1 MLHSLFLIGSFGT
14 TEMLLI
20 LFVVILL
27 FGAKR
32 IPELFRGMGQGVRE
46 FKDASTKPEEQQP
59 QYRDQPAPPYQQP
72 PQQGPPAQG
81 YPQQGYPQQGYPQ
94 QGPPAQ
100 GYPQQGYPQ
109 QPQPPHNTYAQPGQP
124 GYQQPVSPAYNPN
137 DPNQQLG

>member
-1 MLHSLFLIGSFGT
+1 MHHPLFLIGSFGT

-59 QYRDQPAPPYQQP
+59 QYRDQPMAPPVQP
-72 PQQGPPAQG
+72 P
-81 YPQQGYPQQGYPQ
+81 YPQQGYPQQG
-94 QGPPAQ
+94 A
-100 GYPQQGYPQ
+100 PQQGYQ
-109 QPQPPHNTYAQPGQP
+109 QPAP
-124 GYQQPVSPAYNPN
+124 PAYNPN
-137 DPNQQLG
+137 DPAAQPRQ

>member
-46 FKDASTKPEEQQP
+46 FKDASTKPEDRQP
-59 QYRDQPAPPYQQP
+59 EYRDQPAPPYQQQY
-72 PQQGPPAQG
+72 PQQGHPQQGYSQQPAQG
-81 YPQQGYPQQGYPQ
+81 YPQQGGYTP
-94 QGPPAQ
+94 
-100 GYPQQGYPQ
+100 
-109 QPQPPHNTYAQPGQP
+109 QPGQP
-124 GYQQPVSPAYNPN
+124 GYQQSVPPAYNPA
-137 DPNQQLG
+137 DPNQKLG